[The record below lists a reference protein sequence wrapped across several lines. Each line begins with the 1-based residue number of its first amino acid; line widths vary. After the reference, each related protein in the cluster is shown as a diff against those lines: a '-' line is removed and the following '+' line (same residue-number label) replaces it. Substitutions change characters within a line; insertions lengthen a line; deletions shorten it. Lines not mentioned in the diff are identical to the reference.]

1 MKVLSILIRA
11 GTCVCLGGALA
22 GCYTSTPQ
30 WDSQFGNAVTEATA
44 RQTLNPD
51 ASLDQAPV
59 VGIDGVSAKHAID
72 QYQKSFVHPQQDANA
87 FTIGVGG
94 ASAGSR

>member
-1 MKVLSILIRA
+1 MKLLSILIRA
-11 GTCVCLGGALA
+11 STCACLGGALA

-30 WDSQFGNAVTEATA
+30 WDRQFGNAVNEATA

-51 ASLDQAPV
+51 AWQDQAPV

-94 ASAGSR
+94 TSAGSR